1 MAARQQSLLN
11 VQSNLASVTTNVQT
25 NLANVTKNVQ
35 NNLLSE
41 IRKIENNLSKQIDN
55 LKPGPEPQLTKKIA
69 LAYDLGGRV
78 EGSPSG
84 IAYYGIVE
92 ALKEF
97 SIELTE
103 DSPENYDGDRNKM
116 LRTLANNNE
125 LVLLIGFG
133 FEEAVKTISGEYPNV
148 NFGIIDSALNLQ
160 NVRGTRFREEE
171 SSFLS
176 GVIAALK
183 TNKIKVGFLG
193 AVNIPLIQKFEAGFI
208 AGVKTVNPNID
219 VDVKYIEDPP
229 INFSGFF
236 DAVKAKEISST
247 MYTEGSDIIY
257 HAAGEAGLGL
267 FQAAKEFTES
277 NASKV
282 WGIGV
287 DSDQYLTVPSELKD
301 YVLSSTIK
309 RFDVAVYNIIKDQ
322 FDNKFTGGVS
332 VLGLNS
338 NGVDYSPSGGFIDDI
353 IDKVEEFKAAIINAS
368 IIVPTTK

>member
-11 VQSNLASVTTNVQT
+11 VQTNLASVTTNVQT
-25 NLANVTKNVQ
+25 NLANVTTNVQ

-55 LKPGPEPQLTKKIA
+55 LKLGPEPQLPKKIA

-116 LRTLANNNE
+116 LQTLANNNE
-125 LVLLIGFG
+125 LVLAIGFG
-133 FEEAVKTISGEYPNV
+133 FEDAVKTISSEYPNV

-183 TNKIKVGFLG
+183 TNKNKVGFLG
-193 AVNIPLIQKFEAGFI
+193 GVNIPLIQKFEAGFI
-208 AGVKTVNPNID
+208 AGVKAVNPNID
-219 VDVKYIEDPP
+219 VDAKYVEDPP

-247 MYTEGSDIIY
+247 IYTEGSDIIF
-257 HAAGEAGLGL
+257 HAAGAAGLGV

-322 FDNKFTGGVS
+322 FDNKFLGGVS
-332 VLGLNS
+332 MLGLNS
-338 NGVDYSPSGGFIDDI
+338 NGVDYSQSGGFIDDI
-353 IDKVEEFKAAIINAS
+353 IDKVEEFKDAIINAS